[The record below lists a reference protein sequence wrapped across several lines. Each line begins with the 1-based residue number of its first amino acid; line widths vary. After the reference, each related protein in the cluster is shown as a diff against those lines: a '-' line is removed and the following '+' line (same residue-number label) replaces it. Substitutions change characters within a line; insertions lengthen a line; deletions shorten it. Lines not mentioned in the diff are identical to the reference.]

1 MSNVTTLLALRE
13 PANRVS
19 PRAVTY
25 WRVNAGIGTAVAAV
39 IAAAVWFFVPS
50 WPWWATAI
58 VAVVG
63 VWCLVELLIAP
74 TFRYRVH
81 RWEVD
86 EIAVHTREGW
96 LSLDSRIAPLNRV
109 QTVDSS
115 QGPLMRLFH
124 IASITVTTA
133 SAAGP
138 ITINGLDEDEA
149 KRLVAHLTRT
159 TAATEGDAT

>member
-1 MSNVTTLLALRE
+1 MSDVSPTLALRE
-13 PANRVS
+13 PSQRVS

-25 WRVNAGIGTAVAAV
+25 WRVNALIGTVVVAV
-39 IAAAVWFFVPS
+39 IGFVVWFFVPS

-58 VAVVG
+58 AAVIG

-74 TFRYRVH
+74 TFRYRIH

-86 EIAVHTREGW
+86 DVAVHTREGW

-109 QTVDSS
+109 QTVDSN
-115 QGPLMRLFH
+115 QGPVMRLFR

-138 ITINGLDEDEA
+138 ITINGLDQDEA
-149 KRLVAHLTRT
+149 KRLVALLTRT
-159 TAATEGDAT
+159 TAAVEGDAT

>member
-1 MSNVTTLLALRE
+1 MSDVTPTLALRE
-13 PANRVS
+13 PSERVS

-25 WRVNAGIGTAVAAV
+25 WRVSAGIWTVVFAV
-39 IAAAVWFFVPS
+39 IGFVVWFFVPS

-58 VAVVG
+58 AVLIG
-63 VWCLVELLIAP
+63 VWALVELLVAP
-74 TFRYRVH
+74 TFRYRIH

-86 EIAVHTREGW
+86 DIAVHTREGW

-115 QGPLMRLFH
+115 QGPMMRLFR

-138 ITINGLDEDEA
+138 ITINGLDQDEA
-149 KRLVAHLTRT
+149 KRLVALLTRT
-159 TAATEGDAT
+159 TAAVEGDAT